1 MSDFLKNPLSLFDV
15 KGKVAV
21 ITGASGAFGALAA
34 QILAASGCK
43 LVLTAGKKAE
53 LDAITKTCTEAGAEV
68 EALARSI
75 FLSSPPA
82 RTTSPRSPTCRRSVF
97 WT

>member
-1 MSDFLKNPLSLFDV
+1 MTDDWLKNPLSLFEV

-34 QILAASGCK
+34 RVLLGAGCK

-53 LDAITKTCTEAGAEV
+53 L
-68 EALARSI
+68 
-75 FLSSPPA
+75 
-82 RTTSPRSPTCRRSVF
+82 
-97 WT
+97 